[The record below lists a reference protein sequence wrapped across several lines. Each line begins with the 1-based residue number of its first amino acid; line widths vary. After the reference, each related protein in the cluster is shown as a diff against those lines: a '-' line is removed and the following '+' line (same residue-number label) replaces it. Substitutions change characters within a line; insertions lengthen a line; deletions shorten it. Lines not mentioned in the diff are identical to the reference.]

1 MAQTIVLNVF
11 ISVSDGFFRMFVGG
25 SQQAEDL

>member
-1 MAQTIVLNVF
+1 MAQSIVLNVF
-11 ISVSDGFFRMFVGG
+11 IAMSDGSFRMLVGG